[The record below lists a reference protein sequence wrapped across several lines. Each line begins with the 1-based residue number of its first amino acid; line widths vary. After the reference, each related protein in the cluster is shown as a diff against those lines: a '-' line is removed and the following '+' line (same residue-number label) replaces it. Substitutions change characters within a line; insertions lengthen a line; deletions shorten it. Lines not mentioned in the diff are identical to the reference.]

1 MIYDKRRAL
10 IEYVIFYST
19 SSVHSS
25 MNENVLRED
34 RVDVTEGH
42 DQRLMGGE
50 FVNLVDQYDADR
62 HSRNSSPVSGGSSAT
77 SGRSTPADS
86 DDGTG
91 DVLPVTYEPVKSVN
105 ARQRSKPVLT
115 QSGSCN
121 S

>member
-50 FVNLVDQYDADR
+50 FVNRVDQYDADW
-62 HSRNSSPVSGGSSAT
+62 HSRNSSRV
-77 SGRSTPADS
+77 SGRSIPADS
-86 DDGTG
+86 DGGTG